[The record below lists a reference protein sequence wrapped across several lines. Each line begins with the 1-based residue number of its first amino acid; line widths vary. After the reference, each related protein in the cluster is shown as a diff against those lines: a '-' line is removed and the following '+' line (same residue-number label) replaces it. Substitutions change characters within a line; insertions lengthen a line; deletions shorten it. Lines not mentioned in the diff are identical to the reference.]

1 MLKFNPELP
10 NWEDVKVSVSVTD
23 LVELLM
29 ASHDGINY
37 ELPNYPKIDKN
48 KNETTSNYNIKTQKK
63 TTCQT

>member
-29 ASHDGINY
+29 ASHD
-37 ELPNYPKIDKN
+37 E
-48 KNETTSNYNIKTQKK
+48 
-63 TTCQT
+63 

>member
-37 ELPNYPKIDKN
+37 ELPNTANRIIDAQDSARKAIIDSGYWIG
-48 KNETTSNYNIKTQKK
+48 EE
-63 TTCQT
+63 